1 MSGRIEL
8 ILGGARSG
16 KSDWAA
22 SRAAELGGDVL
33 FVATAEGLDDDMRA
47 RIEAHRCA
55 RPPAW
60 TTLEEP
66 REVAARLGDLQ
77 QRHEVIVL
85 DCLTLLVSNWL
96 LAEEPSVESH
106 RDRLRHITS
115 RVDELCA
122 ALRRSADRAIVVS
135 NEVGSGI
142 VPDNEMARRFR
153 DHLGLVNRLL
163 AEQADTVLV
172 MVAGLPLMLKSPRA
186 SGPEEESTDGEA
198 RP

>member
-8 ILGGARSG
+8 VLGGARSG

-22 SRAAELGGDVL
+22 ARAAELGGDVL

-47 RIEAHRCA
+47 RIEAHQRH
-55 RPPAW
+55 RPAEW

-66 REVAARLGDLQ
+66 REVAARLRDLRQ
-77 QRHEVIVL
+77 HHEVIVL

-96 LAEEPSVESH
+96 LAEEPSAGSH
-106 RDRLRHITS
+106 RDRLRRIKT

-142 VPDNEMARRFR
+142 VPGNQTARTFR
-153 DHLGLVNRLL
+153 DDLGSVNRLL
-163 AEQADTVLV
+163 AEQAETVLV
-172 MVAGLPLMLKSPRA
+172 MVAGLPLLLKSLQA
-186 SGPEEESTDGEA
+186 SGLETETTAPGA

>member
-22 SRAAELGGDVL
+22 SRAAELGDDVL

-47 RIEAHRCA
+47 RIEAHRRD
-55 RPPAW
+55 RPAAW

-66 REVAARLGDLQ
+66 REVAARLRDLQ

-85 DCLTLLVSNWL
+85 DCVTLLVSNWL
-96 LAEEPSVESH
+96 LAEEPSVASH
-106 RDRLRHITS
+106 RDRLRRIKS

-135 NEVGSGI
+135 NEVGGGI
-142 VPDNEMARRFR
+142 VPGNETARRFR
-153 DHLGLVNRLL
+153 DDLGSVNRLL

-172 MVAGLPLMLKSPRA
+172 MVAGLPLLLKSPPT
-186 SGPEEESTDGEA
+186 SGPETESTPGGA